1 MTVSFI
7 IINMNNSSW
16 PLWLTDHLNKPKK
29 VWCWVAENVKLVARK
44 EIGYLQ
50 SEIYTHGNDLWSQ
63 ANCIFDVCEKNVSI
77 ISDKKEIV
85 YIPEN
90 SSACISIKVM

>member
-1 MTVSFI
+1 ML
-7 IINMNNSSW
+7 SW
-16 PLWLTDHLNKPKK
+16 LQGKK
-29 VWCWVAENVKLVARK
+29 SVIFKVKY
-44 EIGYLQ
+44 IP
-50 SEIYTHGNDLWSQ
+50 HGNDLWSQ

-90 SSACISIKVM
+90 SSACISISDVVLGPEFTFRPYKLDK